1 MRPAFLAILSTLS
14 LLFSTSAYAD
24 WRCAISSSP
33 RCVFM
38 ELCEKKA
45 TPEACQCA
53 WDFSPDGWSSI
64 SRSAWPDLI
73 GFILEPSTY
82 EYQEQRYFEL
92 EAKFGKKELDTLHKT
107 LAPNG
112 DDKLFK
118 CNSRLA
124 AARKPGA
131 DLVPVP
137 APSP

>member
-1 MRPAFLAILSTLS
+1 MRMGFLARWVVLNQS
-14 LLFSTSAYAD
+14 LCL
-24 WRCAISSSP
+24 
-33 RCVFM
+33 
-38 ELCEKKA
+38 
-45 TPEACQCA
+45 
-53 WDFSPDGWSSI
+53 
-64 SRSAWPDLI
+64 AWPDLI

-131 DLVPVP
+131 DMVPVP